1 MKQAIVIYISK
12 SNLYIEYLHWN
23 NNGMLDGFID
33 DKQNM
38 YLLNEEYDSRKS
50 ICEELFNMCNTHDF
64 LWSN

>member
-1 MKQAIVIYISK
+1 
-12 SNLYIEYLHWN
+12 
-23 NNGMLDGFID
+23 MLDGFID